1 MSMTTSDTKAASGI
15 SIDFRKIYFNAVL
28 GGIGGLLGWLLMASM
43 ESGSWDNLYVWYAVI
58 GPLIGI
64 CIGLC
69 IGSADGLIVSRSLR
83 RLAWGALV
91 GALLGAVGGVIGL
104 PLGEW
109 IFETAKEGGGSLAQG
124 VWPRALGWGVFGLL
138 VGMSDGFAWMMP
150 NRIRYGMIGGL
161 LGGLVGGSLFQIL
174 ASPPTSGSMQS
185 SLAWGSACGLIIL
198 GACIGALVGLVE
210 SLLRK
215 SWLFFVTGRL
225 EGQTITLDSSRTNT
239 IGTTAACTI
248 IIPGDPKVMPVHAEL
263 TCING
268 NFVLTPRDGEVIV
281 IRDGLEQTVGSCIL
295 EPMDRIRIGDTRISF
310 RTLEVK
316 S

>member
-1 MSMTTSDTKAASGI
+1 MSTTDTDTKAAAGI

-43 ESGSWDNLYVWYAVI
+43 ESGSWDNVYVWYAVI

-64 CIGLC
+64 CIGMC
-69 IGSADGLIVSRSLR
+69 IGSSDGIIVSRSLS

-91 GALLGAVGGVIGL
+91 GALLGALGGLIGL
-104 PLGEW
+104 PLGEF
-109 IFETAKEGGGSLAQG
+109 IFQTTRDITDSESG
-124 VWPRALGWGVFGLL
+124 VWPKALGWAVFGLF
-138 VGMSDGFAWMMP
+138 VGMSDGFAWMLP
-150 NRIRYGMIGGL
+150 NRIRYGMVGGL
-161 LGGLVGGSLFQIL
+161 LGGLVGGSVYQSL
-174 ASPPTSGSMQS
+174 SPS
-185 SLAWGSACGLIIL
+185 SSSAEVARWAWGSGLGLIIL

-239 IGTTAACTI
+239 IGTTASCTI

-268 NFVLTPRDGEVIV
+268 NFVVAARDGEVMV
-281 IRDGLEQTVGSCIL
+281 IRDGLERTVASCIL
-295 EPMDRIRIGDTRISF
+295 EPMDRIRIGDTRMSF
-310 RTLEVK
+310 RTVEVK